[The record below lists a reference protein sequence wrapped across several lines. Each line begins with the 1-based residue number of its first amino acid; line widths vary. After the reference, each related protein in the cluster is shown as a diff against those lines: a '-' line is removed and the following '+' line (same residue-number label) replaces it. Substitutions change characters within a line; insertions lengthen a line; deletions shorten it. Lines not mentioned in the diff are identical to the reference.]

1 MTEPERD
8 ANGRFKGEV
17 SESDVVAAVRSY
29 DPAATSEVADE
40 LGIERQSADYR
51 LRKLRDS
58 GDVCSKKI
66 GASLVWY
73 LPRDRDR
80 TENSDGDRA
89 GGRIYTDNRDTS
101 PSQFKK
107 GREEENQVV
116 AKEEVVPDE

>member
-1 MTEPERD
+1 VTETERD
-8 ANGRFKGEV
+8 ANGRFQKEV
-17 SESDVVAAVRSY
+17 SESDVVAAVWSY

-89 GGRIYTDNRDTS
+89 SGRIHTDNRDTS
-101 PSQFKK
+101 PSQFQE

-116 AKEEVVPDE
+116 AKEEIVPDG